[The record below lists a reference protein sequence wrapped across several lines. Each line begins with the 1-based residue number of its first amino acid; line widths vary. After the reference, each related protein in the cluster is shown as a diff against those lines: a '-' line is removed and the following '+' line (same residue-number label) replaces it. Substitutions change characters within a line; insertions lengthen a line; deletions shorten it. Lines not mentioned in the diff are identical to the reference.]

1 MEPEACWYSVSIGLA
16 PESRQKPLRR
26 SWRVDQADYHSLLGR
41 FGFLECRRSWRS
53 GDHGRLLVVGGP
65 DADGNRPCHG
75 PALSTVLLPH
85 RLVRAPLPC
94 GSLHRRR
101 LRIPAA
107 CSDSSPSQ
115 TSRRSGSPENR
126 NDQTIRVAYQISL
139 LLICRRRRRLECRL
153 RLPAALNDSFNGLL
167 PTVAFPSLPVLPC
180 HPLTEWPW
188 GIPFAVCTVYQASL
202 SLYLLV
208 ALGSKRL
215 ALARCLPKSL
225 SLKSE
230 GCRKA
235 FDGDTDGSQEE
246 LAEPKARSRN
256 TGPYSL
262 SPLHVYF
269 LES

>member
-1 MEPEACWYSVSIGLA
+1 MCWYSVSIGLA

-41 FGFLECRRSWRS
+41 FGFLERRSCRSWRS
-53 GDHGRLLVVGGP
+53 GDHGRPLVVGAP

-75 PALSTVLLPH
+75 PALSTALLPR

-101 LRIPAA
+101 RRRRIPAA

-153 RLPAALNDSFNGLL
+153 PAALNASFNGLL
-167 PTVAFPSLPVLPC
+167 PTVAFPSLPVLPPT
-180 HPLTEWPW
+180 HWPW
-188 GIPFAVCTVYQASL
+188 GITLAVCTVCQASL
-202 SLYLLV
+202 P
-208 ALGSKRL
+208 LG
-215 ALARCLPKSL
+215 L
-225 SLKSE
+225 SW
-230 GCRKA
+230 
-235 FDGDTDGSQEE
+235 
-246 LAEPKARSRN
+246 
-256 TGPYSL
+256 
-262 SPLHVYF
+262 
-269 LES
+269 